1 MKLSRR
7 NFVIG
12 SIAVSAPVT
21 LPNFAYGSNFDED
34 LELIITKSLE
44 RMKTE
49 AETTS
54 DWIYIFEEE
63 VVSYMKN
70 VWKNHKPLIQYTAE
84 DKFGI
89 PRPIN
94 LWSDPN
100 FYQSY
105 NTGGQIRVNGQ
116 DDVTINLSGFVTC
129 FDHPYLDHV
138 KVICDYQDQA
148 NKINVE
154 FKSKEDV

>member
-70 VWKNHKPLIQYTAE
+70 V
-84 DKFGI
+84 
-89 PRPIN
+89 
-94 LWSDPN
+94 
-100 FYQSY
+100 
-105 NTGGQIRVNGQ
+105 
-116 DDVTINLSGFVTC
+116 
-129 FDHPYLDHV
+129 
-138 KVICDYQDQA
+138 
-148 NKINVE
+148 
-154 FKSKEDV
+154 